1 MNRGKFSQR
10 RFWENSLNPAETL
23 ANRGILVFGA
33 FCALEHLT
41 TVRSLRNFV
50 RFLVAVQLLP
60 ALESGEE
67 TLVGGQAVLEGVMM
81 RSPHAWAIACRK
93 PSGEVVTMSEPL
105 ARPSEKHK
113 WMAWPIVR
121 GVMTLGYAMSL
132 GYRALRFSANVA
144 IEEVMQS
151 DKEHVETAA
160 SAVPPKLAPSASSGQ
175 ALSLPN
181 GRSEA
186 EATDA
191 SKSKSREKAAAISGW
206 LAAVNVII
214 SLAFF
219 IFMYKYLPL
228 LAATELKKA
237 NPALGGQIVFNLV
250 DGAIRLLLF
259 LLFIWGV
266 SLFPDIRRVYQ
277 YHGAEHKTVFAF
289 ENGDPLE
296 TSRGAEIFHVPSAL
310 RHQLSDDGDADLD
323 RLLHAGSVHHVL
335 GAFRIAHRA
344 AARDRRSVLRNHP
357 LRRQASRLALRPD
370 DRSRPLAATH
380 HDPAAVGR
388 NGPMRHHRARSGHG
402 PGKRTRRR
410 IGDCLGFP
418 TRETVVG
425 RLSLVVGLSATQH
438 YSCLREVSTCQHLSR
453 ICEFGKKR

>member
-1 MNRGKFSQR
+1 M
-10 RFWENSLNPAETL
+10 
-23 ANRGILVFGA
+23 
-33 FCALEHLT
+33 
-41 TVRSLRNFV
+41 

-105 ARPSEKHK
+105 DRPSEKHK

-144 IEEVMQS
+144 IEEVMQG
-151 DKEHVETAA
+151 DETATDHVETAA
-160 SAVPPKLAPSASSGQ
+160 SAVPAK
-175 ALSLPN
+175 
-181 GRSEA
+181 RSEA
-186 EATDA
+186 DLSQTEAT
-191 SKSKSREKAAAISGW
+191 KSKSREKAATISGW
-206 LAAVNVII
+206 LAAGNVII

-228 LAATELKKA
+228 LAATEIKKL
-237 NPALGGQIVFNLV
+237 NPAFGGQIMFNLV
-250 DGAIRLLLF
+250 DGVVRLILF

-289 ENGDPLE
+289 ENGDPLSNH
-296 TSRGAEIFHVPSAL
+296 SRAEIFDLPSPL

-323 RLLHAGSVHHVL
+323 RLLHADSVHHVL
-335 GAFRIAHRA
+335 GALRLAHCA
-344 AARDRRSVLRNHP
+344 AARDRRRVVRNHP
-357 LRRQASRLALRPD
+357 LRRQTSRLALCPD
-370 DRSRPLAATH
+370 DRSRPLAAAH
-380 HDPAAVGR
+380 HHPAA
-388 NGPMRHHRARSGHG
+388 
-402 PGKRTRRR
+402 
-410 IGDCLGFP
+410 L
-418 TRETVVG
+418 
-425 RLSLVVGLSATQH
+425 
-438 YSCLREVSTCQHLSR
+438 
-453 ICEFGKKR
+453 

>member
-1 MNRGKFSQR
+1 LALFSR
-10 RFWENSLNPAETL
+10 
-23 ANRGILVFGA
+23 
-33 FCALEHLT
+33 LEHPII
-41 TVRSLRNFV
+41 VRSLRNFV

-105 ARPSEKHK
+105 ERPSEKHK

-121 GVMTLGYAMSL
+121 GVMTLGYAMTL

-144 IEEVMQS
+144 IEEVMGAN
-151 DKEHVETAA
+151 EHVETAA
-160 SAVPPKLAPSASSGQ
+160 AAVPPKR
-175 ALSLPN
+175 N
-181 GRSEA
+181 EA
-186 EATDA
+186 EFIQPQ
-191 SKSKSREKAAAISGW
+191 KSSSRSREKAAAISGW
-206 LAAVNVII
+206 LAALNVVI

-250 DGAIRLLLF
+250 DGAIRLILF

-296 TSRGAEIFHVPSAL
+296 TAAVQKYSTFHPRCGTSFLMTVMLISIGFYMLVPFTTFWARFASRIALLPLIAGVSYEIIRFAAKHRGSLFAL
-310 RHQLSDDGDADLD
+310 MTAPGLWLQRITTQPPTDEMAQCAITALD
-323 RLLHAGSVHHVL
+323 RAMSIEKEQGGEMV
-335 GAFRIAHRA
+335 IA
-344 AARDRRSVLRNHP
+344 
-357 LRRQASRLALRPD
+357 
-370 DRSRPLAATH
+370 
-380 HDPAAVGR
+380 
-388 NGPMRHHRARSGHG
+388 
-402 PGKRTRRR
+402 
-410 IGDCLGFP
+410 
-418 TRETVVG
+418 
-425 RLSLVVGLSATQH
+425 
-438 YSCLREVSTCQHLSR
+438 
-453 ICEFGKKR
+453 